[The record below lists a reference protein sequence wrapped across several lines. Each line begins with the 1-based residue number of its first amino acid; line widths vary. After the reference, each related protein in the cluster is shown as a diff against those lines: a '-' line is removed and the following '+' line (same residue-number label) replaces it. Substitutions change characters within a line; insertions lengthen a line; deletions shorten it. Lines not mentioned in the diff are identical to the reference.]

1 MKIYKT
7 CKEYADELN
16 NNTKEFIVAGNLKPT
31 LSIYYVHSVA
41 TDAYVRSKCKLAS
54 ELGISVKVFGY
65 DTPPN
70 VQDLRTMLLEDDSDA
85 IIVQR
90 PFYSKEK
97 DSRNLNNVIYNHKDV
112 DGLNR
117 NSDFIPATALGVY
130 NYLKK
135 CTDALES
142 NNTICI
148 IGRSQLVGK
157 PLEELLKEY
166 ENLTIILLH
175 SKTKN
180 VSDFTKVADVVVVAV
195 GKKDFL
201 TKDMVKDG
209 ALVVDVGINRGTDGR
224 LCGDVAKDVSEIAT
238 VTPVPRGVGLLTCA
252 MLMQNVAIASDMS
265 NCLRCV
271 DEY

>member
-16 NNTKEFIVAGNLKPT
+16 NTTKEFIVAGNLKPT

-41 TDAYVRSKCKLAS
+41 TDAYVKSKCKLAS
-54 ELGISVKVFGY
+54 ELGINVKVFGY

-97 DSRNLNNVIYNHKDV
+97 DSRNLDNVIYNHKDV

-135 CTDALES
+135 CTDTLES

-148 IGRSQLVGK
+148 IGRSPLVGK
-157 PLEELLKEY
+157 PLEELLKKY
-166 ENLTIILLH
+166 ENLTIVLLH

-180 VSDFTKVADVVVVAV
+180 VSDFTKLADIVVVAV

-201 TKDMVKDG
+201 TKDMVKNG

-265 NCLRCV
+265 NYLRCV